1 MMRAFL
7 SEFRLYLC
15 NRWVNSIP
23 SHWFRMWFYRR
34 VMRFQLAEGS
44 TILMGC
50 SFDCAS
56 GLTVGKNS
64 VIGERCRIDPRGGI
78 TIGDNVSISGDVF
91 VLTADHDMD
100 SPEFAGRL
108 RRVTIQNHVWIGTRA
123 MILPGVQL
131 DQGAV
136 VAAGAIVTKNVGS
149 FQVVGGIPA
158 SRIKQRLD
166 NGRQLLYATKYKR
179 LFQ

>member
-1 MMRAFL
+1 M
-7 SEFRLYLC
+7 
-15 NRWVNSIP
+15 
-23 SHWFRMWFYRR
+23 FYRR

-56 GLTVGKNS
+56 GLIVGKNS

-100 SPEFAGRL
+100 SPDFAGRL
-108 RRVTIQNHVWIGTRA
+108 RTVTIQNYVWIGTRA
-123 MILPGVQL
+123 MILPGIQL

-136 VAAGAIVTKNVGS
+136 VAAGSVVTKNVGR
-149 FQVVGGIPA
+149 FQVVGGSPA
-158 SRIKQRLD
+158 NNIKRRSD
-166 NGRQLLYATKYKR
+166 NNIQLSYSTKYRR

>member
-1 MMRAFL
+1 
-7 SEFRLYLC
+7 
-15 NRWVNSIP
+15 
-23 SHWFRMWFYRR
+23 
-34 VMRFQLAEGS
+34 MRFQLAEGS

-56 GLTVGKNS
+56 GLIVGKNS

-78 TIGDNVSISGDVF
+78 NIGDNVSISGDVF

-100 SPEFAGRL
+100 SPDFAGRL
-108 RRVTIQNHVWIGTRA
+108 RTVTIQNYVWVGTRA
-123 MILPGVQL
+123 MILPGIQL

-136 VAAGAIVTKNVGS
+136 VAAGSVVTKNVGR
-149 FQVVGGIPA
+149 FQVVGGSPA
-158 SRIKQRLD
+158 NNIKRRSD
-166 NGRQLLYATKYKR
+166 NNIQLSYSTKYRR